1 MSASEESPADT
12 ALPGEIPSPPLSVL
26 SGLLMGGADAIP
38 GVSGGTI
45 ALILGIYD
53 LFIESLHQVVRAPL
67 TLLRAGDRAAVAKAF
82 RFLIPLGV
90 GVAVAYYLATKLL
103 VGKTEDPG
111 LMIQSDTAPACYA
124 FFFGLVLLSLREPWR
139 RIKNAGVGHYIA
151 ALLGCAAAAIFSGLP
166 HATQEPATW
175 MLFLGG
181 AGAISVMIMPGVSG
195 SLLLVILGQYQT
207 VVNAVHDRNFGI
219 MGVFMLGIG
228 FGVLLF
234 VPTLRLLLRRHHD
247 LTMAALT
254 GLMAGSLRALW
265 PWKSSYDIKDAQMVN
280 TGIGDGLFFVL
291 AAAAA
296 GAAVVLLLTKLEHR
310 LERTS

>member
-1 MSASEESPADT
+1 MTVSEDSPAI
-12 ALPGEIPSPPLSVL
+12 AASSGEIPPPPLTVL

-53 LFIESLHQVVRAPL
+53 LFIESLHQAVRAPL
-67 TLLRAGDRAAVAKAF
+67 TLLQGGDRGQLIKAF

-90 GVAVAYYLATKLL
+90 GVAVAYFLATKLL
-103 VGKTEDPG
+103 VGKTENPG
-111 LMIQSDTAPACYA
+111 LMIRPETAPACYA
-124 FFFGLVLLSLREPWR
+124 FFFGLVLFSLREPWR
-139 RIKNAGVGHYIA
+139 RIKNAEVSHYVA

-207 VVNAVHDRNFGI
+207 IVNAVHDRNMGI
-219 MGVFMLGIG
+219 VGVFILGMG
-228 FGVLLF
+228 CGVLLF
-234 VPTLRLLLRRHHD
+234 VPTLRLLLKRHHD

-265 PWKSSYDIKDAQMVN
+265 PWKSSYDIKEAQMVN
-280 TGIGDGLFFVL
+280 TGIGDHLALVL
-291 AAAAA
+291 VAAAC
-296 GAAVVLLLTKLEHR
+296 GALVVFLLSKLEHR
-310 LERTS
+310 LQRTS